1 MNKID
6 AGSVL
11 KIAALWLVSLL
22 VAACGGGN
30 VGGGASGAP
39 GTPAFVAA
47 TQSAILSSAG
57 GAVSLTAADGTVIQ
71 FDLPPGAVL
80 TDTTFTLT
88 TQAQAAGQRFNVLL
102 QPPGLVFVNG
112 LAATLTITLP
122 SGQNL
127 PANGAL
133 AYDGSLLPYT
143 RLPDGRLQAS
153 LNALAGTAPAN
164 AVVRAL
170 QAGGRWV
177 ESLLPGKRVAASVN
191 ACGGAP
197 LMQNMNGGLTALD
210 AVEIELYGQCMV
222 AAVRDLAAN
231 EQFAQAVNVALS
243 VAGYL
248 QRTGSGDAGGFISQ
262 ASSIACIAY
271 GQALERGRTTTITG
285 MGSLYGLVKP
295 IMFWEK
301 TVQALGT
308 SCNGIASDA
317 YQTVIHDKTSEAIAF
332 YAQVKPNLTDTTSSG
347 YGQAKTEA
355 AQSSQAK
362 NEVLA
367 LNPAANL
374 RNTLDTEVGNRAQP
388 GVLDAMLQAPWLR
401 CRNAQNQDELIALM
415 TTLGN
420 PDAVKKAAQ
429 YCGTQL
435 TVQAKDAQGT
445 VAAQLAQPLGGVN
458 AGSQRVTD
466 YLVASKTGR
475 LSLNGPIM
483 ALRCPA
489 GSNSGSE
496 NLLIKIDGAT
506 IQTLISPPYVNNPL
520 EIDLAQALE
529 AAHPGATA
537 NLTFATLTVERT
549 GAPCG
554 GFWGDNPAP
563 LLSLTLQV
571 GPPKILY
578 GRDGAI
584 FTANDDGTG
593 ETRLTPSNT
602 GYQAAWSR
610 DQSKIAFSVNDG
622 LSVNLPGYDI
632 YVMNADGSGLT
643 NLGRGGGS
651 SVSAHSPAWSPDG
664 TRIAFTQLDLVGF
677 SRSRLCIMKTDGTGV
692 SCFAAPGEVIRL
704 PQAVGPS
711 WSPDGAKIAFNCLSY
726 DRDPA
731 DPAVLAI
738 YRQDICV
745 MDADGGNQVNLT
757 ASFCSSCRSNSPDWS
772 PDGTRIAFHYLE
784 NDISTVSLIGAS
796 GGMRTGLVVG
806 RSPKWSPDGVR
817 LVFYA
822 FSVAADPASR
832 VISLVSAQGGAVTPL
847 NLPAMSPNV
856 FPTSLDW

>member
-1 MNKID
+1 MWF
-6 AGSVL
+6 V
-11 KIAALWLVSLL
+11 ALLL
-22 VAACGGGN
+22 AACGGGS
-30 VGGGASGAP
+30 GGGSGAP

-47 TQSAILSSAG
+47 TQSTTLSSAG

-80 TDTTFTLT
+80 TDTTITLT
-88 TQAQAAGQRFNVLL
+88 TQAPAAGQRFNVLL

-122 SGQNL
+122 SGQSL
-127 PANGAL
+127 PASGAL

-153 LNALAGTAPAN
+153 LNALAGTAPVN

-177 ESLLPGKRVAASVN
+177 ASMVPGKRVAASVN

-197 LMQNMNGGLTALD
+197 LLQNMSGGLTALD

-222 AAVRDLAAN
+222 AAVRDLAVN

-243 VAGYL
+243 VAAYL

-301 TVQALGT
+301 TVQALGA
-308 SCNGIASDA
+308 SCNGIASAA

-332 YAQVKPNLTDTTSSG
+332 YAQVKPNITDTSSSAYTS
-347 YGQAKTEA
+347 AKTEA
-355 AQSSQAK
+355 GQSSQAK

-374 RNTLDTEVGNRAQP
+374 RNSLNAEVGNRAQP

-401 CRNAQNQDELIALM
+401 CRNAQNQDELISLM
-415 TTLGN
+415 GTLES
-420 PDAVKKAAQ
+420 PEAVKKAAQ
-429 YCGTQL
+429 YCGTSL
-435 TVQAKDAQGT
+435 SVQARDSLGAVT
-445 VAAQLAQPLGGVN
+445 AQLAQPLGGVD
-458 AGSQRVTD
+458 AGNTRVTD

-483 ALRCPA
+483 ALRCP
-489 GSNSGSE
+489 SGSSGGRE

-506 IQTLISPPYVNNPL
+506 IQTLISAPYLNNPL

-537 NLTFATLTVERT
+537 NLTLASLTVERV

-578 GRDGAI
+578 GRAGAI

-593 ETRLTPSNT
+593 ETRLTPNNT

-610 DQSKIAFSVNDG
+610 NQSRIAFSVNDG
-622 LSVNLPGYDI
+622 LSVNLPGFDI

-643 NLGRGGGS
+643 NIGRGGGGG
-651 SVSAHSPAWSPDG
+651 VSATAPAWSPDG
-664 TRIAFTQLDLVGF
+664 TRIAFTQQDLVGF
-677 SRSRLCIMKTDGTGV
+677 SRARLCIMKTDGTGV

-704 PQAVGPS
+704 PQAAGPS
-711 WSPDGAKIAFNCLSY
+711 WSPDGAKIAFKCFSY
-726 DRDPA
+726 DSDPA

-757 ASFCSSCRSNSPDWS
+757 ASFCSFCRSNSPDWS
-772 PDGTRIAFHYLE
+772 PDGTSIAFYYLE

-806 RSPKWSPDGVR
+806 RSPKWSPDGAR
-817 LVFYA
+817 LVFYS
-822 FSVAADPASR
+822 FSVADPASR
-832 VISLVSAQGGAVTPL
+832 VISVVSAQGGAVTPL
-847 NLPAMSPNV
+847 NLPAMNPNV
-856 FPTSLDW
+856 TPTSLDW

>member
-1 MNKID
+1 MNKTD
-6 AGSVL
+6 GVGLL
-11 KIAALWLVSLL
+11 KIVALWVISLL
-22 VAACGGGN
+22 LAACGGGS
-30 VGGGASGAP
+30 GSGSSSGAP

-71 FDLPPGAVL
+71 FELPAGAVL
-80 TDTTFTLT
+80 TDTNFTLT
-88 TQAQAAGQRFNVLL
+88 TQAPAAGQRFNVVLL
-102 QPPGLVFVNG
+102 PSGLVFANG

-122 SGQNL
+122 PGQSL
-127 PANGAL
+127 PSSGAL
-133 AYDGSLLPYT
+133 AYDGTLLPFT

-153 LNALAGTAPAN
+153 LNALAGAAPAN

-170 QAGGRWV
+170 QAGTRWV
-177 ESLLPGKRVAASVN
+177 QSMAPGKRVAASVN

-197 LMQNMNGGLTALD
+197 LLQNMNGGLTALN

-222 AAVRDLAAN
+222 AAVRDLAVN

-243 VAGYL
+243 VAAYL
-248 QRTGSGDAGGFISQ
+248 QRTGSGDSGGFISQ

-308 SCNGIASDA
+308 SCSGIASSE

-332 YAQVKPNLTDTTSSG
+332 YAQVKPNITDTSSSA
-347 YGQAKTEA
+347 YASAKTEA
-355 AQSSQAK
+355 TQSSQAK

-367 LNPAANL
+367 LNPAATL
-374 RNTLDTEVGNRAQP
+374 RNTLNTEVGTRAQP
-388 GVLDAMLQAPWLR
+388 GVLDAMLQAPWLH
-401 CRNAQNQDELIALM
+401 CRNSQNQDELISLM
-415 TTLGN
+415 MTLQS

-435 TVQAKDAQGT
+435 SVQAKDAQGT
-445 VAAQLAQPLGGVN
+445 VTAQLAQPLGGVN
-458 AGSQRVTD
+458 AGNARVSD
-466 YLVASKTGR
+466 FLVASKTGR

-489 GSNSGSE
+489 GASGSE
-496 NLLIKIDGAT
+496 NLVVKIDGAT
-506 IQTLISPPYVNNPL
+506 IQTLVSPPYLNNPL

-537 NLTFATLTVERT
+537 NLTFATLTVERV

-563 LLSLTLQV
+563 LLSLTVQV

-593 ETRLTPSNT
+593 ETRLTPNNT
-602 GYQAAWSR
+602 GYEAAWSR

-643 NLGRGGGS
+643 NIGRGGGGG
-651 SVSAHSPAWSPDG
+651 VSATAPAWSPDG
-664 TRIAFTQLDLVGF
+664 TRIAFTQQDLVGF
-677 SRSRLCIMKTDGTGV
+677 SRARLCIMKTDGTGV
-692 SCFAAPGEVIRL
+692 SCFAAPGEVIRQ
-704 PQAVGPS
+704 PQAAGPS
-711 WSPDGAKIAFNCLSY
+711 WSPDGTKIAFNCRSY

-757 ASFCSSCRSNSPDWS
+757 ASLCSFCRSNSPDWS
-772 PDGTRIAFHYLE
+772 PDGTSIAFYFLE
-784 NDISTVSLIGAS
+784 NDTSTVSLIGAS

-806 RSPKWSPDGVR
+806 RSPKWSPDGAR
-817 LVFYA
+817 LVFYS
-822 FSVAADPASR
+822 FSIADPASR
-832 VISLVSAQGGAVTPL
+832 VISLVNAQGGAVTPL
-847 NLPAMSPNV
+847 NLPVMSPNV

>member
-22 VAACGGGN
+22 VAAGGGGSA
-30 VGGGASGAP
+30 GGGASGAP

-80 TDTTFTLT
+80 TDTTITLT
-88 TQAQAAGQRFNVLL
+88 TQAPAAGQRFNVLL

-127 PANGAL
+127 PADGAL

-153 LNALAGTAPAN
+153 LNALAGAAPAN

-222 AAVRDLAAN
+222 AAVRDLAVN

-243 VAGYL
+243 VAAYL
-248 QRTGSGDAGGFISQ
+248 QRTGSGDSGGFISQ

-308 SCNGIASDA
+308 SCNGIASSE

-332 YAQVKPNLTDTTSSG
+332 YALQKPNITDTASSAYTS
-347 YGQAKTEA
+347 AKTEA
-355 AQSSQAK
+355 VQSSQAK

-374 RNTLDTEVGNRAQP
+374 RNTLNTEVGTRAQP

-401 CRNAQNQDELIALM
+401 CRNSQNQDELISLM
-415 TTLGN
+415 MTLQS

-435 TVQAKDAQGT
+435 SVQAKDAQGT
-445 VAAQLAQPLGGVN
+445 VTAQLAQPLGGVN
-458 AGSQRVTD
+458 ASNARVSD

-475 LSLNGPIM
+475 LSLSGPIM

-489 GSNSGSE
+489 GASGSE
-496 NLLIKIDGAT
+496 NLVVKIDGAT
-506 IQTLISPPYVNNPL
+506 IQTLNSPPYLNNPL

-537 NLTFATLTVERT
+537 NLTFATFTVERT
-549 GAPCG
+549 GAPCV
-554 GFWGDNPAP
+554 GFWGSNPAP
-563 LLSLTLQV
+563 LLQLILQV
-571 GPPKILY
+571 DPPRIVFDR
-578 GRDGAI
+578 GGAI
-584 FTANDDGTG
+584 YTVNDDGTG
-593 ETRLTPSNT
+593 ETRLTPDNV
-602 GYQAAWSR
+602 GVKAAWSR
-610 DQSKIAFSVNDG
+610 DHSKIAFQGINGIHVMNANGSGLINIGCGGGARCSDVAWSPDG
-622 LSVNLPGYDI
+622 TRFAFTQQETIASNQRLCVMNTDGTGVSCLAPNIVTYTPPGGSNPIEQHINPTAAWSADGTKFAFAFGTFTPENTNYFTYDI
-632 YVMNADGSGLT
+632 FVMNADGSGQVNLT
-643 NLGRGGGS
+643 QNTCANCHS
-651 SVSAHSPAWSPDG
+651 SDPAWSPDG
-664 TRIAFTQLDLVGF
+664 TRIAFSHQAGNIATVNT
-677 SRSRLCIMKTDGTGV
+677 KGV
-692 SCFAAPGEVIRL
+692 SGGAGTALAPGM
-704 PQAVGPS
+704 
-711 WSPDGAKIAFNCLSY
+711 W
-726 DRDPA
+726 
-731 DPAVLAI
+731 
-738 YRQDICV
+738 
-745 MDADGGNQVNLT
+745 
-757 ASFCSSCRSNSPDWS
+757 
-772 PDGTRIAFHYLE
+772 
-784 NDISTVSLIGAS
+784 
-796 GGMRTGLVVG
+796 
-806 RSPKWSPDGVR
+806 PKWSPDGSR
-817 LVFYA
+817 MVFNDGQNGLI
-822 FSVAADPASR
+822 SVIGAA
-832 VISLVSAQGGAVTPL
+832 GGAVTPL
-847 NLPAMSPNV
+847 NLPGGSYRP
-856 FPTSLDW
+856 SW